1 MRNDS
6 LGLFWRDEPPV
17 KKAAAAK
24 IKRTPP
30 KPTWLDE
37 SYLPGLAEALRFPV
51 KQMSDGELYRWG
63 QLHNSGTMI
72 FDVEI
77 YQNYFLAAFKH
88 LESGTIC
95 YVESDMLGTINKGK
109 LHYILSR
116 FLTVGFNSNG
126 FDMPIVSMAL
136 AGRSVLEMKE
146 ATTRIIEYQENYR
159 DVIKSYKTKID
170 KSFNHI
176 DVIEVAPL
184 FGSLKAYSGRLHAR
198 RMQDLP
204 FHPAIALNS
213 NQVAITRFYCVND
226 LENTA
231 LMYNSLKEQIE
242 LRIELSAQYG
252 IDLRSKSDAQI
263 AEYVISSEVQKLNGY
278 KAERPTIQPGTAY
291 SYRTPAYMQG
301 FRSELMKHALGVV
314 QRAKFI
320 VAEHGSI
327 AMPPEVSELKLTI
340 GGSTY
345 QMGIGGLH
353 STESKT
359 AHIAG
364 GGYKLY
370 DFDVTSYYPKIILN
384 QGLFP
389 YHLGQAFLRVY
400 ALLVSRRLDAKAAGK
415 KLIANSLKIV
425 INGSFG
431 KLGSKYSNLY
441 APDLLMQVT
450 MTGQLSLLLLIEW
463 LELAGISV
471 VSANTDGIV
480 IKPHETQVDMMHQI
494 VKYWEQQ
501 TNFEMESVEY
511 LGLYSRDVNSYFAVK
526 TDGDVKS
533 KGAYANP
540 WNQDKDK
547 GLWMHKNPSAQIT
560 IEAVEKYLV
569 HKTPIA
575 RTIMD
580 CTDIRKFVSVRAV
593 KGGAVQVLEKSE
605 PPPHSTRE
613 ELVVKAGFTQ
623 YFGGLWT
630 HPDAGE
636 NLAAF
641 STDEAYNKAL
651 AALMTP
657 ERCEY
662 LGKTIRWYYAT
673 GNNGEL
679 VYALSGNKVP
689 KSDGAKPMM
698 DMVEGMPPDV
708 DYEWYINESEKIL
721 KQIGLV

>member
-6 LGLFWRDEPPV
+6 LGLFWRDEPAV
-17 KKAAAAK
+17 KRTAAPK
-24 IKRTPP
+24 VKRTPP
-30 KPTWLDE
+30 KPTWLDD
-37 SYLPGLAEALRFPV
+37 SYLPGLAEALRFPID
-51 KQMSDGELYRWG
+51 QMSDGELYRWG

-77 YQNYFLAAFKH
+77 YRNYFLAAFMH
-88 LESGTIC
+88 LETGKVC
-95 YVESDMLGTINKGK
+95 YVESDMLGTINRQK
-109 LHYILSR
+109 LEYILKN
-116 FLTVGFNSNG
+116 FLTVGFNSIG
-126 FDMPIVSMAL
+126 FDMPITAMAL
-136 AGRSVLEMKE
+136 NGCTLQQMKE
-146 ATTRIIEYQENYR
+146 ATSRIIEQQENYR

-170 KSFNHI
+170 KSYNHI

-204 FHPAIALNS
+204 FHPGIDLNAD
-213 NQVAITRFYCVND
+213 QVAITRWYCVND
-226 LENTA
+226 LSNTR
-231 LMYNSLKEQIE
+231 LMYESLAQQIE

-291 SYRTPAYMQG
+291 SYRTPQYMQG
-301 FRSELMKHALGVV
+301 FRSYLMQSTLGIV

-327 AMPPEVSELKLTI
+327 AMPPEIADLKINI
-340 GGSTY
+340 GNSTY
-345 QMGIGGLH
+345 TMGIGGLH

-364 GGYKLY
+364 GGYRLF
-370 DFDVTSYYPKIILN
+370 DFDVTSYYPSIILN

-400 ALLVSRRLDAKAAGK
+400 ASLVARRLHAKAAGQ

-425 INGSFG
+425 INGSYG
-431 KLGSKYSNLY
+431 KLGSKWSNLY
-441 APDLLMQVT
+441 APDLLVQVT

-463 LELAGISV
+463 LELAGIAV

-480 IKPHETQVDMMHQI
+480 IKPHETQIDMMNQI
-494 VKYWEQQ
+494 IKYWEQQ
-501 TNFEMESVEY
+501 TKFEMESTEY
-511 LGLYSRDVNSYFAVK
+511 SGLYSRDVNSYFAVK
-526 TDGDVKS
+526 TDGKVKS

-540 WNQDKDK
+540 WTDDKDK
-547 GLWMHKNPSAQIT
+547 APWMHKNPSAQIT
-560 IEAVEKYLV
+560 IEAVERYLV
-569 HKTPIA
+569 DKVPIA

-580 CTDIRKFVSVRAV
+580 CTDIKKFVSVRAV

-605 PPPHSTRE
+605 PPAHSTRE
-613 ELVVKAGFTQ
+613 ELILKAGYQ
-623 YFGGLWT
+623 SYFGGLWLD
-630 HPDAGE
+630 P
-636 NLAAF
+636 NLEGMSAV
-641 STDEAYNKAL
+641 STEVAYNNAL
-651 AALMTP
+651 AALMTA

-689 KSDGAKPMM
+689 KSEGAKPMM
-698 DMVEGMPPDV
+698 DMPEGMPPDV